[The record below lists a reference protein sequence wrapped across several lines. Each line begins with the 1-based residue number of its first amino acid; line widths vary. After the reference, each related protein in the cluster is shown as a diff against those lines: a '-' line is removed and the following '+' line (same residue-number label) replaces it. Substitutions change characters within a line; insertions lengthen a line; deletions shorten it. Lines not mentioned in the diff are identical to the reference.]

1 MMYTAIQPPLC
12 LFPSGEVTLRSF
24 GSLRAE
30 FFSRRRNR
38 QRLRRKGQCGV
49 FDVKGESRS
58 VGSDREEKQIDV
70 PIPVSMDSEKIVSEC
85 QFASRLRGKAR
96 TCLRFLYKELRL
108 KRARALPSRIEC
120 GHLRSAIRSCFDELN
135 EVEEL
140 SVKTCQ
146 KLEKSFCQWC
156 ENTVGLTK
164 EIKWKEERFGDVKVD
179 GDHLSQFA
187 AQFGRNIEFGWNR
200 GKYPY
205 IPNGHA
211 CQGVTR
217 REGGTWIPGEFSED
231 CEVQSV
237 VSAGKPRIVTLFSE
251 RNNQILYPLHRSLYG
266 TLKKKGWL
274 LVGSPTDEKV
284 ASLNGGAYISV
295 DYRSATDLIKSA
307 YTRAAVE
314 VLIDKGE
321 GLNEDEVAALRVL
334 GCLRIDGK
342 QVTRG
347 QPMGSLMSFPLL
359 CLINKT
365 VVDLAHND
373 LLIEG
378 KLSAEEWRSHRCLIN
393 GDDLLI
399 RDLSVPG
406 LLQGIIDHG
415 ERVGLI
421 LNKEK
426 TMVHAEKGEI
436 NSTLFVNGVQ
446 QKKIN
451 CGALFMGR
459 DVEDVIGFADQ
470 SSISPEGFIYLVR
483 RHKNLLAKSSNKIQ
497 SPLCFRKFNALVRC
511 KEIRRALC
519 SVPTSGTE
527 STNPFPVVVKP
538 INYDL
543 SREEEIALIDTRVNR
558 LRDAGYVPRKH
569 IRPKVMEKCTVSLR
583 VALKRRKPPPENIL
597 ETLVQG
603 WELKTKEKLRTEDS
617 QVYIVPYEHVCD
629 ECASLSRINRFVCEI
644 RELQRQAWLPVRANQ
659 VPGDDP
665 PEGWTL

>member
-1 MMYTAIQPPLC
+1 MKYTCRPTPLY
-12 LFPSGEVTLRSF
+12 LFPSGEVTLLSYPD
-24 GSLRAE
+24 LRQV
-30 FFSRRRNR
+30 FLSSRRER
-38 QRLRRKGQCGV
+38 QRLRRFGCIGV
-49 FDVKGESRS
+49 WDGNGEPREEP
-58 VGSDREEKQIDV
+58 DREEK
-70 PIPVSMDSEKIVSEC
+70 IPQPRAKNGAESKIVDSC

-96 TCLRFLYKELRL
+96 TCLRFLKKEFRL

-120 GHLRSAIRSCFDELN
+120 GHLRSAIRSCFDHLD
-135 EVEEL
+135 EVCEL
-140 SVKTCQ
+140 SVKSTQ
-146 KLEKSFCQWC
+146 KLEKSYCQWC
-156 ENTVGLTK
+156 EDTIGPAKVN
-164 EIKWKEERFGDVKVD
+164 KWKEERFLATEVNE
-179 GDHLSQFA
+179 DHLATFA
-187 AQFGRNIEFGWNR
+187 AQFGRNVESGWNR

-211 CQGVTR
+211 CLGTTR
-217 REGGTWIPGEFSED
+217 REGGTWVPGEFSED

-266 TLKKKGWL
+266 SLTRKGWL
-274 LVGSPTDEKV
+274 LVGSPTNEKV

-295 DYRSATDLIKSA
+295 DYSSATDMIKSA

-321 GLNEDEVAALRVL
+321 GLNEDEVRALRVL

-347 QPMGSLMSFPLL
+347 QPMGSMMSFPLL

-378 KLSAEEWRSHRCLIN
+378 KIGAEEWCRHRCLIN
-393 GDDLLI
+393 GDDLLL

-406 LLQGIIDHG
+406 LLPRIVAHG

-421 LNKEK
+421 INHDK
-426 TMVHAEKGEI
+426 TMVDAEKGEI
-436 NSTLFVNGVQ
+436 NSTLFVNGVE

-459 DVEDVIGFADQ
+459 DVEDVIGFADR
-470 SSISPEGFIYLVR
+470 SARTTEGFLYLVR
-483 RHKNLLAKSSNKIQ
+483 RHKNLLAKASSKIHN
-497 SPLCFRKFNALVRC
+497 SLGYRRFNALVRD
-511 KEIRRALC
+511 KVIRRALC

-527 STNPFPVVVKP
+527 STNPFPVVPKP
-538 INYDL
+538 VGYDL
-543 SREEEIALIDTRVNR
+543 SREEEIVLIDDRVCR
-558 LRDAGYVPRKH
+558 LREVGYVPKPRNRVE
-569 IRPKVMEKCTVSLR
+569 ITEGGVVSLR
-583 VALKRRKPPPENIL
+583 SALKRKKPSPEV
-597 ETLVQG
+597 TLQVLAQG
-603 WELKTKEKLRTEDS
+603 WQLKTKEKMKMEDS
-617 QVYIVPYEHVCD
+617 PVYIVPYEHVCD

-644 RELQRQAWLPVRANQ
+644 RELQRQTWLPVRANQ